1 MYTIQLMS
9 GNGMDQTTA
18 SVWAYTPV
26 FIIEVLNSEGT
37 NESSAYVPN
46 NNITS
51 AAHGRNLLS
60 FTRNTI
66 CNINST
72 SVVIRRGPILSPVL
86 K

>member
-37 NESSAYVPN
+37 NESSAYF
-46 NNITS
+46 
-51 AAHGRNLLS
+51 LS
-60 FTRNTI
+60 LAI
-66 CNINST
+66 QYA
-72 SVVIRRGPILSPVL
+72 ILIVL
-86 K
+86 QL